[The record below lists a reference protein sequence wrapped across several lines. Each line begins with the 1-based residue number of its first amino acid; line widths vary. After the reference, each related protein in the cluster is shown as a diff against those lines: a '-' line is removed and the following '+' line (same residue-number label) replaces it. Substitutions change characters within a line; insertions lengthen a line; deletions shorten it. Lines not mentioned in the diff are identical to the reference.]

1 MNNEF
6 GIFKFKLLGLYR
18 TMLKAAAGEVKR
30 MAVEVNKLTT
40 INNAAAT
47 TGIQSNKEINS
58 TRRITKTREHLQEGI
73 TVGDI
78 LK

>member
-1 MNNEF
+1 MKNEF
-6 GIFKFKLLGLYR
+6 GISKFKLLGLYR

-47 TGIQSNKEINS
+47 MGIQSNKEINS
-58 TRRITKTREHLQEGI
+58 TRRIAKTREHL
-73 TVGDI
+73 
-78 LK
+78 